1 MNATNTIDELLA
13 VTAEPKPDTMARL
26 HAHLIEQA
34 ENEGLLDV
42 SYRTLDSPV
51 GPLLLAATPVGL
63 VRVAFDR
70 EGHDAVLAALAAQ
83 VSPRILHAPR
93 LLDDPARQLDEY
105 FAHRRRAFDVPIDLQ
120 LAHGFR
126 HSVLTHLREIPY
138 GSTETYAMVAA
149 ATGRPAAVRAVG
161 TACAKNPLPL
171 VVPCHRV
178 VRSDGTI
185 GQYGGGPV
193 AKRQLLDLEQAA

>member
-1 MNATNTIDELLA
+1 MNATNTIDELLPA
-13 VTAEPKPDTMARL
+13 ILEPEPDTVARL
-26 HAHLIEQA
+26 HARLVEQA
-34 ENEGLLDV
+34 EGEGLLDV

-51 GPLLLAATPVGL
+51 GPLLLAATPAGL

-70 EGHDAVLAALAAQ
+70 EGHEAVLEALAAQ
-83 VSPRILHAPR
+83 ISPRILRSPR
-93 LLDDPARQLDEY
+93 RLDDTARQLDEY
-105 FAHRRRAFDVPIDLQ
+105 FAHRRRSFEVPIDLQ

-126 HSVLTHLREIPY
+126 RNVLTHLREIPY

-185 GQYGGGPV
+185 GQYGGGQA
-193 AKRQLLDLEQAA
+193 AKRQLLELEHAA